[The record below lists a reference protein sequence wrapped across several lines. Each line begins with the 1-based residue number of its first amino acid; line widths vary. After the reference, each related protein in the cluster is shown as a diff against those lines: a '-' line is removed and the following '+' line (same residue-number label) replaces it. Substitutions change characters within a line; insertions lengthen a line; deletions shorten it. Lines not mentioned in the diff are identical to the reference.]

1 MGIFGKLKDAV
12 GIGSL
17 KAEIQLTAPGYY
29 PGDVISGSVVLKDS
43 ASDTPVASV
52 LLQLTHLGTSVAI
65 TEIIS
70 ENSWGDTQWEAYE
83 KKFKVNEVVYEQ
95 FLAQDFVITR
105 NQRLELPFDIG
116 TPPDMNPSD
125 QYNKWVLKVVAD
137 LPGKMD
143 AKAAKPV
150 KIMVGAAAPPPVEDA
165 GDAPGFGGVQAP
177 PPSGHDTDLPSPG
190 ERVLAFWDDAWYEA
204 TVVGVDPSGIE
215 VTWDDGATATVS
227 LDEVLPSE
235 SALPNP
241 GDLSRG
247 QRVMARFEDAFHEAT
262 VASVSPRQVGIRWDD
277 GSESTVALDDVR
289 LL

>member
-29 PGDVISGSVVLKDS
+29 PGDVISGSVVLKDA
-43 ASDTPVASV
+43 ASDTRVASV
-52 LLQLTHLGTSVAI
+52 LLQLTHLGTNVAI
-65 TEIIS
+65 TEIVS
-70 ENSWGDTQWEAYE
+70 ENQWGDTQWEAYE
-83 KKFKVNEVVYEQ
+83 KKFKVNEVVFEQ
-95 FLAQDFVITR
+95 FLAQDFVVTR
-105 NQRLELPFDIG
+105 NQRIELPFDIG

-125 QYNKWVLKVVAD
+125 QFNKWVLKVLAD

-143 AKAAKPV
+143 AKATKPV
-150 KIMVGAAAPPPVEDA
+150 KIMVGAAAPPPGYGADDD
-165 GDAPGFGGVQAP
+165 GGYGVQP
-177 PPSGHDTDLPSPG
+177 PPPGPETDLPSPG

-204 TVVGVDPSGIE
+204 TVVGVDPSGIA

-241 GDLSRG
+241 GDLSQG

-277 GSESTVALDDVR
+277 GSESVVALDDVR

>member
-1 MGIFGKLKDAV
+1 MGLFGKFKDAV

-29 PGDVISGSVVLKDS
+29 PGDVISGSVVLKDA

-52 LLQLTHLGTSVAI
+52 LLQLAHLGTTVAV

-70 ENSWGDTQWEAYE
+70 ENAWGATQWEAYE
-83 KKFKVNEVVYEQ
+83 KKFKVNEVVFEQ
-95 FLAQDFVITR
+95 FLAQDFVVTR

-116 TPPDMNPSD
+116 TPPDVNPSD
-125 QYNKWVLKVVAD
+125 QYNKWVLKVLVD

-143 AKAAKPV
+143 AKATKPV
-150 KIMVGAAAPPPVEDA
+150 KIMVGAGAPPPVDDA
-165 GDAPGFGGVQAP
+165 GYGGGEAP
-177 PPSGHDTDLPSPG
+177 PPPGPDSDLPSPG

-204 TVVGVDPSGIE
+204 TVVGVDPSGIA

-227 LDEVLPSE
+227 IDEVLPSE
-235 SALPNP
+235 SAVPGP

-277 GSESTVALDDVR
+277 GSESMVALGDIR